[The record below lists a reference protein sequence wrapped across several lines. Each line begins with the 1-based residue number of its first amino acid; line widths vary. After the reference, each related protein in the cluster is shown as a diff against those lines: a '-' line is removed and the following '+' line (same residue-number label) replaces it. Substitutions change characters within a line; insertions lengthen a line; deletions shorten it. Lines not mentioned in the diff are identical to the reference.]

1 MSERNAVVAVYGTHI
16 EAEGAVKELQRAGID
31 MRTLSIVGKESH
43 TDEHVVGYYNTG
55 DRMKYWG
62 KTGAF
67 WGGFWGMLF
76 GSAFFAIPGIGPVLV
91 AGPLVAWI
99 VGALEG
105 AAVFGGLSAIGAG
118 LYGMGIPKDSVV
130 QYEAALKTDKFLLM
144 VHGTAA
150 EVEKAKD
157 IIESTRPVAVALH
170 ATEVAATATN
180 SAHLP
185 AFADHGHSPNA
196 LPIDCGDCETVLD
209 RFARGGIDAGK
220 LRVASV
226 RGRRGTGQIM
236 KRPE

>member
-1 MSERNAVVAVYGTHI
+1 
-16 EAEGAVKELQRAGID
+16 
-31 MRTLSIVGKESH
+31 MRTLSIVGKDSH
-43 TDEHVVGYYNTG
+43 TDEHVVGYYNAG

-118 LYGMGIPKDSVV
+118 LYGVGISKDSVV
-130 QYEAALKTDKFLLM
+130 QYEMALKTDKFLLL

-150 EVEKAKD
+150 EVRKARD
-157 IIESTRPVAVALH
+157 IIESTRPVTVTLH
-170 ATEVAATATN
+170 
-180 SAHLP
+180 SA
-185 AFADHGHSPNA
+185 
-196 LPIDCGDCETVLD
+196 E
-209 RFARGGIDAGK
+209 
-220 LRVASV
+220 
-226 RGRRGTGQIM
+226 
-236 KRPE
+236 